1 MRIESIA
8 LHRDRVATLAAWH
21 HAQWGH
27 LYSHWTYEVAFAEL
41 DEQATR
47 AQGLPTT
54 LLALEGEELLGS
66 VSLVFE
72 DAPELQEHGS
82 PWLAS
87 LYVRPEARGRGIG
100 AALVRAALARAEV
113 EGVGELFL
121 FTPEHRDF
129 YARLGWRPLARTALK
144 GTAVDLM
151 CIRPAGAA
159 PDPARSAA

>member
-1 MRIESIA
+1 MRIEPIV
-8 LHRDRVATLAAWH
+8 LHRGQVATLAAWH

-41 DEQATR
+41 GEQASRT
-47 AQGLPTT
+47 QGLPTT
-54 LLALEGEELLGS
+54 LLALEGDELLGS

-87 LYVRPEARGRGIG
+87 LYVKPEARGRGIG
-100 AALVRAALARAEV
+100 AALVRAALARAAAESV
-113 EGVGELFL
+113 QELFL

-151 CIRPAGAA
+151 CIAPCAGSNQAW
-159 PDPARSAA
+159 SAA

>member
-27 LYSHWTYEVAFAEL
+27 LYSHWTKGVAAAEL
-41 DEQATR
+41 EDHALRTS
-47 AQGLPTT
+47 GLPTS
-54 LLALEGEELLGS
+54 LLAFEGEELLGS

-87 LYVRPEARGRGIG
+87 LYVKPEARGRGIG
-100 AALVRAALARAEV
+100 AALVRAALARAAE

-121 FTPEHRDF
+121 FTPEHKDF

-144 GTAVDLM
+144 GVAVDLM
-151 CIRPAGAA
+151 CIVPRAQAA
-159 PDPARSAA
+159 A

>member
-8 LHRDRVATLAAWH
+8 LHRDQVATLAAWH

-41 DEQATR
+41 GEQAAR
-47 AQGLPTT
+47 GQGLPTT
-54 LLALEGEELLGS
+54 LLALDGEDLLGS

-87 LYVRPEARGRGIG
+87 LYVKPDARGRGIG
-100 AALVRAALARAEV
+100 ASLVRAALERAGE
-113 EGVGELFL
+113 EGVDQLFL
-121 FTPEHRDF
+121 FTP
-129 YARLGWRPLARTALK
+129 
-144 GTAVDLM
+144 
-151 CIRPAGAA
+151 
-159 PDPARSAA
+159 